1 MIGYAGQHGG
11 AGPAEAF
18 LNEWPYQVPV
28 PNEPARE
35 VLRRL
40 ANHYLHQPGSQVEMV
55 RMEPGP
61 AGGIQV
67 VITLELADL

>member
-11 AGPAEAF
+11 AGPAQAF
-18 LNEWPYQVPV
+18 LDEWPHQVPI
-28 PNEPARE
+28 PNELARE

-40 ANHYLHQPGSQVEMV
+40 ANGYLHQPGSQVEMV

-67 VITLELADL
+67 VITLELAGL

>member
-1 MIGYAGQHGG
+1 MIGYADQHGG
-11 AGPAEAF
+11 ADPAQVF
-18 LNEWPYQVPV
+18 TDEWPNQVPI
-28 PNEPARE
+28 PNEQARE

-40 ANHYLHQPGSQVEMV
+40 ANRYLHQPGSQVEMV

>member
-1 MIGYAGQHGG
+1 MIGYAGWHGR
-11 AGPAEAF
+11 AGPAQAF
-18 LNEWPYQVPV
+18 LDEWPYQVPV

-40 ANHYLHQPGSQVEMV
+40 ANGYLHQPGSQVEMV